1 MAKSLERLYGDV
13 SSLIDGLVELSNRY
27 AANLKEQAY
36 GVTSQEI
43 SNVDGSGNPL
53 ALSTIT
59 LENDMKGRILR
70 YSKVV
75 LTFPDGSHPLVI
87 PNDYA
92 NQPSVGYENDF
103 NVKIGSIG
111 ATVYPGITY
120 PVGSLILSLDYEANT
135 VNAAAGDG
143 SNTGVTGG
151 LCVQYD
157 FGGKLSETSLPSS
170 GGGNGS
176 LKPFTFNPT
185 TGEVE
190 ATKFKGDG
198 SGLTNLPAAT
208 TPGGSDTQVQFND
221 GGAFGGTDLI
231 TIGTDKVTFTGNV
244 EILGSNEKITLNSGG
259 DIVIDDDVNGGSGS
273 GGLLYRDSGGGLKFA
288 FVVHPS
294 NKVTICNRAA
304 NGEVQI
310 RANTSTPGASGE
322 LTIATFKDTSVDFL
336 DAAELRGT
344 NIGNIFDTKAYL
356 TAVDFCM
363 STDRDKSAHSRS
375 DGAASRVDSSLASTF
390 ATFQVPLGY
399 QATHVLVSGSST
411 SSTFDVYE
419 SDCDSSSS
427 TSLTSSPS
435 VGTNTALSSASTGGS
450 GKYIVIKFTPGATT
464 RDVYG
469 AKITL
474 ARV

>member
-13 SSLIDGLVELSNRY
+13 SSINDGLVELSNRY
-27 AANLKEQAY
+27 ATNLKEQAY

-59 LENDMKGRILR
+59 LENDMKGKILR

-143 SNTGVTGG
+143 GNTGVTGG

-157 FGGKLSETSLPSS
+157 FGGKLSETSLSSS

-176 LKPFTFNPT
+176 SKPFTYNPS

-198 SGLTNLPAAT
+198 SGLTNLPTT
-208 TPGGSDTQVQFND
+208 TPGGSDMQVQFND
-221 GGAFGGTDLI
+221 GGTFGGDTVLKYNKTTD
-231 TIGTDKVTFTGNV
+231 
-244 EILGSNEKITLNSGG
+244 TL
-259 DIVIDDDVNGGSGS
+259 
-273 GGLLYRDSGGGLKFA
+273 
-288 FVVHPS
+288 
-294 NKVTICNRAA
+294 
-304 NGEVQI
+304 
-310 RANTSTPGASGE
+310 TSPNLQG
-322 LTIATFKDTSVDFL
+322 IHK
-336 DAAELRGT
+336 GT
-344 NIGNIFDTKAYL
+344 NIGNIFNLSAYL

-363 STDRDKSAHSRS
+363 STDRAKSGHSRS
-375 DGAASRVDSSLASTF
+375 DGAATRVDSSLASLF

-411 SSTFDVYE
+411 SSTFDVY
-419 SDCDSSSS
+419 SSSYNS
-427 TSLTSSPS
+427 GTATSLTSSPA
-435 VGTNTALSSASTGGS
+435 VGTDTALSTPQTGTKGN
-450 GKYIVIKFTPGATT
+450 YIVIKFTPGATT

-474 ARV
+474 ALV

>member
-13 SSLIDGLVELSNRY
+13 SSINDGLVELSNRY
-27 AANLKEQAY
+27 ATNLKEQAY

-87 PNDYA
+87 PNEFG
-92 NQPSVGYENDF
+92 NQPAGGYENDF
-103 NVKIGSIG
+103 IVKVDPIG

-143 SNTGVTGG
+143 GGSGVTGG
-151 LCVQYD
+151 FCVQYD
-157 FGGKLSETSLPSS
+157 FGGKLSETSLSGS
-170 GGGNGS
+170 GGGNES
-176 LKPFTFNPT
+176 SKPFTFNPT

-221 GGAFGGTDLI
+221 GGAFGGDSDL
-231 TIGTDKVTFTGNV
+231 TFNKTTNT
-244 EILGSNEKITLNSGG
+244 LTTQKI
-259 DIVIDDDVNGGSGS
+259 
-273 GGLLYRDSGGGLKFA
+273 DSFW
-288 FVVHPS
+288 
-294 NKVTICNRAA
+294 
-304 NGEVQI
+304 
-310 RANTSTPGASGE
+310 
-322 LTIATFKDTSVDFL
+322 
-336 DAAELRGT
+336 LRG
-344 NIGNIFDTKAYL
+344 NNVGNIYDLEAYL

-363 STDRDKSAHSRS
+363 SDRNDTAPYSRGVANGASAQI
-375 DGAASRVDSSLASTF
+375 DSSISSLF
-390 ATFQVPLGY
+390 ATFQVPKGY
-399 QATHVLVSGSST
+399 EATHVQVYGS
-411 SSTFDVYE
+411 
-419 SDCDSSSS
+419 SSSS
-427 TSLTSSPS
+427 TFNVYACSVENGTATAITSSPS
-435 VGTNTALSSASTGGS
+435 VNSNQALSTAFLGS
-450 GKYIVIKFTPGATT
+450 PSKYLSIKFTPGATT
-464 RDVYG
+464 RAVYG

>member
-13 SSLIDGLVELSNRY
+13 SSINDGLVELSNRY

-59 LENDMKGRILR
+59 LENDMKGKILR

-87 PNDYA
+87 PNDYG
-92 NQPSVGYENDF
+92 NQPAVGYENDF
-103 NVKIGSIG
+103 NIKIGGVG

-135 VNAAAGDG
+135 INAAAGDG
-143 SNTGVTGG
+143 GSTGVTGG

-170 GGGNGS
+170 GGGNAS

-185 TGEVE
+185 TGEVQ

-198 SGLTNLPAAT
+198 SGLTNLPTT

-221 GGAFGGTDLI
+221 SGAFAG
-231 TIGTDKVTFTGNV
+231 
-244 EILGSNEKITLNSGG
+244 
-259 DIVIDDDVNGGSGS
+259 
-273 GGLLYRDSGGGLKFA
+273 DSGLTF
-288 FVVHPS
+288 
-294 NKVTICNRAA
+294 NKTT
-304 NGEVQI
+304 
-310 RANTSTPGASGE
+310 NT
-322 LTIATFKDTSVDFL
+322 LTSIYLQGFHKGD
-336 DAAELRGT
+336 
-344 NIGNIFDTKAYL
+344 NIGNIFNLSAYL

-363 STDRDKSAHSRS
+363 STDRGKSAHSRS
-375 DGAASRVDSSLASTF
+375 NGAASRVDSSLASTF

-411 SSTFDVYE
+411 SSTFDVY
-419 SDCDSSSS
+419 SSSYNS
-427 TSLTSSPS
+427 GTATSLTSSPS
-435 VGTNTALSSASTGGS
+435 VGTDTALSTPQTGTKGN
-450 GKYIVIKFTPGATT
+450 YIVIKFTPGATT

-474 ARV
+474 ALV